1 MNMKQFIATLIISLV
16 CYFGINFHQDE
27 FLHFHNLAYL
37 NPNFYLVNFTEG
49 FQAYSKTLFS
59 YQFNL
64 PFPYTGTIQ
73 GIVFYPFFKLFP
85 LLIGKGIYSFL
96 SLILFFYLLKKE
108 LNLGKAGTWV
118 MCFFIPFYF
127 SVLHDAGPVNLALI
141 IYLLTRILVSK
152 IYSSKSFLRLL
163 CLSSILLLIWVIA
176 CFDKL
181 FFLYLIPSLI
191 PFCLVKI
198 NLKDI
203 NWKSSISIFVTLL
216 VLFALFNQYLSSNLS
231 ARYFSNVT
239 PTFETKPLKKHL
251 LDEEKLGVE
260 SLIKGALDPYKNKK
274 VLYEILNDRLEGV
287 NAFIKQFDFSF
298 YLNRN
303 LLGST
308 YYKHFYFKDYPI
320 FLLLFLLAFVSQF
333 IIRNFRK
340 VGSAFIRWKNN
351 PNSNDFY
358 KTSLYGLTIAMMLA
372 TFLILGRVKW
382 GHHFVFI
389 WIPIFGF
396 LFDNSYKFYTSIF
409 LKTYFI
415 LALIIVSINY
425 KISDWFYWISVDYST
440 IQKYT
445 ISSKKKQAIINF
457 DSWSFYY
464 IRSIDDQNDDI
475 VTWVSPLDK
484 TQMTRLLNLSD
495 SLKIPIINVMNID
508 YVDTRNK
515 QSFNKKLNS
524 YYRLG
529 RKIKMIYP
537 SQKMPIFEIGFLAKK

>member
-1 MNMKQFIATLIISLV
+1 MVLKQFGVVLIISLI

-49 FQAYSKTLFS
+49 FQAYSKNILN
-59 YQFNL
+59 YQFNM

-73 GIVFYPFFKLFP
+73 GILFYPFFKLFP
-85 LLIGKGIYSFL
+85 LIIGKGIYSFL
-96 SLILFFYLLKKE
+96 SLILFFYLLRKE
-108 LNLGKAGTWV
+108 LNLGEKGTWI
-118 MCFFIPFYF
+118 MCLFIPFYF
-127 SVLHDAGPVNLALI
+127 TILHDAGPVNLALI
-141 IYLLTRILVSK
+141 IYLLTRILVHK
-152 IYSSKSFLRLL
+152 IYTSKSFLRLL
-163 CLSSILLLIWVIA
+163 FLSSILLLIWAIA

-198 NLKDI
+198 NLKDL
-203 NWKSSISIFVTLL
+203 NWKSSISVFITLL
-216 VLFALFNQYLSSNLS
+216 LLLTLFNQYLNSNLS
-231 ARYFSNVT
+231 VKYFSNAT
-239 PTFETKPLKKHL
+239 PNFETKLLRNHL
-251 LDEEKLGVE
+251 LDEEKLGLE
-260 SLIKGALDPYKNKK
+260 SFVKGIFDPYKNKK
-274 VLYEILNDRLEGV
+274 ILMEIFDDRLEGT

-308 YYKHFYFKDYPI
+308 FFRHFYFKDYPI
-320 FLLLFLLAFVSQF
+320 FLLLFLFAFISQF
-333 IIRNFRK
+333 IIRNFSK
-340 VGSAFIRWKNN
+340 LGPAFIRWKNN

-358 KTSLYGLTIAMMLA
+358 KASLYGLTIAMMLA

-382 GHHFVFI
+382 GHHFIFV
-389 WIPIFGF
+389 WIPIFGL
-396 LFDNSYKFYTSIF
+396 LFDNTYKFYTSIY
-409 LKTYFI
+409 LKIYFVF
-415 LALIIVSINY
+415 ALLMVGINY

-440 IQKYT
+440 IQKHT
-445 ISSKKKQAIINF
+445 GSSEKKKAIVNF

-475 VTWVSPLDK
+475 VTWVSPLD
-484 TQMTRLLNLSD
+484 TIQMTRLLDLSD

-524 YYRLG
+524 YYKLG
-529 RKIKMIYP
+529 RPIKMIYP
-537 SQKMPIFEIGFLAKK
+537 SQKMPIFEIGYLDKQ

>member
-1 MNMKQFIATLIISLV
+1 MVLKQFGVVLIISLI

-49 FQAYSKTLFS
+49 FQAYSKSMLN
-59 YQFNL
+59 YQFNM

-73 GIVFYPFFKLFP
+73 GILFYPFFKLFP
-85 LLIGKGIYSFL
+85 LIIGKGIYSFL
-96 SLILFFYLLKKE
+96 SLILFFYLLRKE
-108 LNLGKAGTWV
+108 LNLGEKGTWI
-118 MCFFIPFYF
+118 MCLFIPFYF
-127 SVLHDAGPVNLALI
+127 TILHDAGPVNLALI
-141 IYLLTRILVSK
+141 IYLLTRRLIHH
-152 IYSSKSFLRLL
+152 IYTSKSYLRLL
-163 CLSSILLLIWVIA
+163 FLSSILLLIWVIA

-198 NLKDI
+198 NLKDL
-203 NWKSSISIFVTLL
+203 NWKSSISVFITLL
-216 VLFALFNQYLSSNLS
+216 LLLTLFSQYLNSNLS
-231 ARYFSNVT
+231 IKYFSNAT
-239 PTFETKPLKKHL
+239 PSFETKLLKNHL
-251 LDEEKLGVE
+251 LDEEKLGLE
-260 SLIKGALDPYKNKK
+260 SLIKGVIHPYKNKK
-274 VLYEILNDRLEGV
+274 VLFEILNDRLEGV

-308 YYKHFYFKDYPI
+308 YYRHFYFKDYPI
-320 FLLLFLLAFVSQF
+320 FLLLFLFAFVSQF
-333 IIRNFRK
+333 IIRNFSK
-340 VGSAFIRWKNN
+340 LGSAFVRWKNN

-358 KTSLYGLTIAMMLA
+358 KASLYGLTITMMLA

-382 GHHFVFI
+382 GHHFIFV
-389 WIPIFGF
+389 WIPIFGL
-396 LFDNSYKFYTSIF
+396 LFDKSYKFYTSIY
-409 LKTYFI
+409 LKIYFVF
-415 LALIIVSINY
+415 ALLMVGINY

-440 IQKYT
+440 IQKHT
-445 ISSKKKQAIINF
+445 GSSEKKKAIVNF

-464 IRSIDDQNDDI
+464 IRSIDDHNDDI
-475 VTWVSPLDK
+475 VTWVSPLD
-484 TQMTRLLNLSD
+484 TIQMTRLLDLSD

-524 YYRLG
+524 YYKLG
-529 RKIKMIYP
+529 RPIKMIYP
-537 SQKMPIFEIGFLAKK
+537 SQKMPIFEIGYLDKK

>member
-1 MNMKQFIATLIISLV
+1 MVLKQFGVVLIISLI

-49 FQAYSKTLFS
+49 FQAYSKSMLN
-59 YQFNL
+59 YQFNM

-73 GIVFYPFFKLFP
+73 GILFYPFFKLFP
-85 LLIGKGIYSFL
+85 LIIGKGIYSFL
-96 SLILFFYLLKKE
+96 SLILFFYLLRKE
-108 LNLGKAGTWV
+108 LNLGEKGTWV
-118 MCFFIPFYF
+118 MCIFIPFYF
-127 SVLHDAGPVNLALI
+127 TILHDAGPVNLALI
-141 IYLLTRILVSK
+141 IYLLTRRLIHH
-152 IYSSKSFLRLL
+152 IYTSKSFLRLL
-163 CLSSILLLIWVIA
+163 FLSSILLLIWAIA

-198 NLKDI
+198 NLKDL
-203 NWKSSISIFVTLL
+203 NWKSSISVFITLL
-216 VLFALFNQYLSSNLS
+216 LLLTLFNQYLNSNLS
-231 ARYFSNVT
+231 VKFFSNAT
-239 PTFETKPLKKHL
+239 PSFETKLLKNHL
-251 LDEEKLGVE
+251 HEEEKLGLE
-260 SLIKGALDPYKNKK
+260 SLIKGVLHPYKNKK
-274 VLYEILNDRLEGV
+274 VLFEILNDRLEGV

-308 YYKHFYFKDYPI
+308 YYRHFYFKDYPI
-320 FLLLFLLAFVSQF
+320 FLLIFLFAFVSQF
-333 IIRNFRK
+333 IIRNFSK
-340 VGSAFIRWKNN
+340 LGSAFIRWKNN

-358 KTSLYGLTIAMMLA
+358 KASLYGLTIVMMLA
-372 TFLILGRVKW
+372 NFLILGRVKW
-382 GHHFVFI
+382 GHHFIFV
-389 WIPIFGF
+389 WIPIFGL
-396 LFDNSYKFYTSIF
+396 LFDNSYKFYTSIY
-409 LKTYFI
+409 LKIYFVF
-415 LALIIVSINY
+415 ALLMVGINY

-440 IQKYT
+440 IQKHT
-445 ISSKKKQAIINF
+445 GSSEKKKAIINF

-475 VTWVSPLDK
+475 VTWVSPLD
-484 TQMTRLLNLSD
+484 TIQMTRLLGLSD

-524 YYRLG
+524 YYKLG
-529 RKIKMIYP
+529 RPIKMIYP
-537 SQKMPIFEIGFLAKK
+537 SQKMPIFEIGYLDKK

>member
-1 MNMKQFIATLIISLV
+1 MVLKQFGVVLIISLI

-49 FQAYSKTLFS
+49 FQAYSKSMLN
-59 YQFNL
+59 YQFNM

-73 GIVFYPFFKLFP
+73 GILFYPFFKLFP
-85 LLIGKGIYSFL
+85 LIIGKGIYSFL

-108 LNLGKAGTWV
+108 LNLGKAGTWA
-118 MCFFIPFYF
+118 MCLFIPFYF

-152 IYSSKSFLRLL
+152 IYASKSFLRLL
-163 CLSSILLLIWVIA
+163 SLSSILLIVWIIA

-198 NLKDI
+198 NLKDL
-203 NWKSSISIFVTLL
+203 NWKSSLSIFITFLL
-216 VLFALFNQYLSSNLS
+216 LLTIFNQYLNSNLS
-231 ARYFSNVT
+231 VKYFSNAT
-239 PTFETKPLKKHL
+239 PSFETKLLKNHL
-251 LDEEKLGVE
+251 LDEEKLGLG
-260 SLIKGALDPYKNKK
+260 SLIKGVLHPYKNKK
-274 VLYEILNDRLEGV
+274 TLKEIFDDRLEGT
-287 NAFIKQFDFSF
+287 NAYIKQFDFSF

-308 YYKHFYFKDYPI
+308 YYQHFYFKDYPI
-320 FLLLFLLAFVSQF
+320 FLLLFLFAFVSQF
-333 IIRNFRK
+333 IIRNFSK
-340 VGSAFIRWKNN
+340 LGSAFIHWKNN

-358 KTSLYGLTIAMMLA
+358 KTSLYGFSILFILA

-382 GHHFVFI
+382 GHHFIFV

-396 LFDNSYKFYTSIF
+396 LFDNSYKFYTSIY
-409 LKTYFI
+409 LKIYFVF
-415 LALIIVSINY
+415 ALLMVGINY
-425 KISDWFYWISVDYST
+425 KISDWYYWIPIDYTT

-445 ISSKKKQAIINF
+445 SSSEKKKAIVNF

-484 TQMTRLLNLSD
+484 IQMTRLLNLSD

-508 YVDTRNK
+508 YVDTRNR
-515 QSFNKKLNS
+515 QSFNKKLNA
-524 YYRLG
+524 YYKLG

-537 SQKMPIFEIGFLAKK
+537 SQKMPIFEIGYLDKK

>member
-1 MNMKQFIATLIISLV
+1 MVLKQFGVVLIISLI

-37 NPNFYLVNFTEG
+37 NPNFHLVNFTEG

-73 GIVFYPFFKLFP
+73 GILFYPFFKLFP
-85 LLIGKGIYSFL
+85 LIIGKGIYSFL

-108 LNLGKAGTWV
+108 LNLGEKGTWI
-118 MCFFIPFYF
+118 MCLFIPFYF
-127 SVLHDAGPVNLALI
+127 TILHDAGPVNLALI
-141 IYLLTRILVSK
+141 IYLLTRILVHQ
-152 IYSSKSFLRLL
+152 IYITKSFLRLFW
-163 CLSSILLLIWVIA
+163 LSSILLLIWAIA

-198 NLKDI
+198 NLKDL
-203 NWKSSISIFVTLL
+203 NWKSNISIFVTLL
-216 VLFALFNQYLSSNLS
+216 VLFTLFNQYLSSNLS
-231 ARYFSNVT
+231 VRYFSNVT

-274 VLYEILNDRLEGV
+274 VLYEILNDRLEGF

-298 YLNRN
+298 YFNRN

-308 YYKHFYFKDYPI
+308 YYQHFYLKDYPI
-320 FLLLFLLAFVSQF
+320 FLLLFLFAFVSQF

-340 VGSAFIRWKNN
+340 AGSAFIRWKNK
-351 PNSNDFY
+351 PNSSDFY
-358 KTSLYGLTIAMMLA
+358 KASLYGLTIAMMLA

-382 GHHFVFI
+382 GHHFVFV

-396 LFDNSYKFYTSIF
+396 LFDNSYKFYTSIY
-409 LKTYFI
+409 LKIYFVF
-415 LALIIVSINY
+415 ALLMVGINY

-440 IQKYT
+440 IQKHT
-445 ISSKKKQAIINF
+445 SSSKKKQAIVNF

-475 VTWVSPLDK
+475 VTWVSPLD
-484 TQMTRLLNLSD
+484 TIQMTRLLDLSD

-524 YYRLG
+524 YYKLG
-529 RKIKMIYP
+529 RPIKMIYP
-537 SQKMPIFEIGFLAKK
+537 SQKMPIFEIGYLAKK

>member
-1 MNMKQFIATLIISLV
+1 MVLKQFGVVLIISLI

-49 FQAYSKTLFS
+49 FQAYSKNILN
-59 YQFNL
+59 YQFNM

-73 GIVFYPFFKLFP
+73 GILFYPFFKLFP
-85 LLIGKGIYSFL
+85 LIIGKGIYSFL
-96 SLILFFYLLKKE
+96 SLILFFYLLRKE
-108 LNLGKAGTWV
+108 LNLGEKGTWI
-118 MCFFIPFYF
+118 MCLFIPFYF
-127 SVLHDAGPVNLALI
+127 TILHDAGPVNLALI
-141 IYLLTRILVSK
+141 IYLLTRILVHK
-152 IYSSKSFLRLL
+152 IYTSKSFLRLL
-163 CLSSILLLIWVIA
+163 FLSSILLLIWAIA

-198 NLKDI
+198 NLKDL
-203 NWKSSISIFVTLL
+203 NWKSSISVFITLL
-216 VLFALFNQYLSSNLS
+216 LLLTLFNQYLNSNLS
-231 ARYFSNVT
+231 VKYFSNAT
-239 PTFETKPLKKHL
+239 PNFETKLLRNHL
-251 LDEEKLGVE
+251 LDEEKLGLE
-260 SLIKGALDPYKNKK
+260 SFVKGIFDPYKNKK
-274 VLYEILNDRLEGV
+274 ILMEIFDDRLEGT

-308 YYKHFYFKDYPI
+308 FFRHFYFKDYPI
-320 FLLLFLLAFVSQF
+320 FLLLFLFAFISQF
-333 IIRNFRK
+333 IIRNFSK
-340 VGSAFIRWKNN
+340 LGPAFIRWKNN

-358 KTSLYGLTIAMMLA
+358 KASLYGLTIAMMLA

-382 GHHFVFI
+382 GHHFIFV
-389 WIPIFGF
+389 WIPIFGL
-396 LFDNSYKFYTSIF
+396 LFDNTYKFYTSIY
-409 LKTYFI
+409 LKIYFVF
-415 LALIIVSINY
+415 ALLMVGINY

-440 IQKYT
+440 IQKHT
-445 ISSKKKQAIINF
+445 GSSEKKKAIVNF

-464 IRSIDDQNDDI
+464 IRSIDDHNDDI
-475 VTWVSPLDK
+475 VTWVSPLD
-484 TQMTRLLNLSD
+484 TIQMTRLLDLSD

-524 YYRLG
+524 YYKLG
-529 RKIKMIYP
+529 RPIKMIYP
-537 SQKMPIFEIGFLAKK
+537 SQKMPIFEIE

>member
-1 MNMKQFIATLIISLV
+1 MVLKQFGVVLIISLI

-49 FQAYSKTLFS
+49 FQAYSKNIIN
-59 YQFNL
+59 YQFNV

-73 GIVFYPFFKLFP
+73 GILFYPFFKLFP
-85 LLIGKGIYSFL
+85 LIVGKGLYSFL
-96 SLILFFYLLKKE
+96 SLILFFYLLRKE
-108 LNLGKAGTWV
+108 LNLGEKGTWI
-118 MCFFIPFYF
+118 MCLFIPFYF
-127 SVLHDAGPVNLALI
+127 TTLHDAGPVNLALI

-152 IYSSKSFLRLL
+152 IYASKSFLRLL
-163 CLSSILLLIWVIA
+163 YLSSILLLIWAIA

-198 NLKDI
+198 NFKDI
-203 NWKSSISIFVTLL
+203 NWKSTISICITLL
-216 VLFALFNQYLSSNLS
+216 VLFTLFSQYLNSNLS
-231 ARYFSNVT
+231 VKYFSKDT
-239 PTFETKPLKKHL
+239 PSFETKPLKKHL
-251 LDEEKLGVE
+251 LDEEKLGIE
-260 SLIKGALDPYKNKK
+260 SLIKGVLDPYKNKK
-274 VLYEILNDRLEGV
+274 ILKEIFDDRLEGT

-308 YYKHFYFKDYPI
+308 YYRHFYFKDYPI
-320 FLLLFLLAFVSQF
+320 FLLLLLFAFVSQF
-333 IIRNFRK
+333 IIRNFSK
-340 VGSAFIRWKNN
+340 LGSAFIRWKNN

-358 KTSLYGLTIAMMLA
+358 KASLYGLTIAMMLA

-382 GHHFVFI
+382 GHHFIFV
-389 WIPIFGF
+389 WIPIFGL
-396 LFDNSYKFYTSIF
+396 LFDNSYKFYTSIY
-409 LKTYFI
+409 LKIYFVF
-415 LALIIVSINY
+415 ALLMVSINY

-440 IQKYT
+440 IQKHT
-445 ISSKKKQAIINF
+445 GSSEKRKAIINF

-475 VTWVSPLDK
+475 VTWVSPLD
-484 TQMTRLLNLSD
+484 TIQMTRLLGLSD

-524 YYRLG
+524 YYKLG
-529 RKIKMIYP
+529 RPIKMIYP
-537 SQKMPIFEIGFLAKK
+537 SQKMPIFEIGYLTKK

>member
-1 MNMKQFIATLIISLV
+1 MVLKQFGVVLIISLI

-49 FQAYSKTLFS
+49 FQAYSKNILN
-59 YQFNL
+59 YQFNM

-73 GIVFYPFFKLFP
+73 GILFYPFFKLFP
-85 LLIGKGIYSFL
+85 LIIGKGIYSFL
-96 SLILFFYLLKKE
+96 SLILFFYLLRKE
-108 LNLGKAGTWV
+108 LNLGEKGTWI
-118 MCFFIPFYF
+118 MCLFIPFYF
-127 SVLHDAGPVNLALI
+127 TILHDAGPVNLALI
-141 IYLLTRILVSK
+141 IYLLTRILVRK
-152 IYSSKSFLRLL
+152 IYTSKSFLRLL
-163 CLSSILLLIWVIA
+163 FLSSILLLIWAIA

-198 NLKDI
+198 NLKDL
-203 NWKSSISIFVTLL
+203 NWKSSISVFITLL
-216 VLFALFNQYLSSNLS
+216 LLLTLFNQYLNSNLS
-231 ARYFSNVT
+231 VKYFSNAT
-239 PTFETKPLKKHL
+239 PNFETKLLRNHL
-251 LDEEKLGVE
+251 LDEEKLGLE
-260 SLIKGALDPYKNKK
+260 SFIKGIFDPYKNKK
-274 VLYEILNDRLEGV
+274 ILMEIFDDRLEGT

-308 YYKHFYFKDYPI
+308 FFRHFYFKDYPI
-320 FLLLFLLAFVSQF
+320 FLLLFLFAFISQF
-333 IIRNFRK
+333 IIRNFSK
-340 VGSAFIRWKNN
+340 LGPAFIRWKNN

-358 KTSLYGLTIAMMLA
+358 KASLYGLTIAMMLA

-382 GHHFVFI
+382 GHHFIFV
-389 WIPIFGF
+389 WIPIFGL
-396 LFDNSYKFYTSIF
+396 LFDNTYKFYTSIY
-409 LKTYFI
+409 LKIYFVF
-415 LALIIVSINY
+415 ALLMVGINY

-440 IQKYT
+440 IQKHT
-445 ISSKKKQAIINF
+445 GSSEKKKAIVNF

-475 VTWVSPLDK
+475 VTWVSPLD
-484 TQMTRLLNLSD
+484 TIQMTRLLDLSD

-524 YYRLG
+524 YYKLG
-529 RKIKMIYP
+529 RPIKMIYP
-537 SQKMPIFEIGFLAKK
+537 SQKMPIFEIGYLDKQ

>member
-1 MNMKQFIATLIISLV
+1 MVLKQFGVVLTISLI

-49 FQAYSKTLFS
+49 FQAYSKNILN
-59 YQFNL
+59 YQFNM

-73 GIVFYPFFKLFP
+73 GILFYPFFKLFP
-85 LLIGKGIYSFL
+85 LIIGKGIYSFL
-96 SLILFFYLLKKE
+96 SLILFFYLLRKE
-108 LNLGKAGTWV
+108 LNLGEKGTWI
-118 MCFFIPFYF
+118 MCLFIPFYF
-127 SVLHDAGPVNLALI
+127 TILHDAGPVNLALI
-141 IYLLTRILVSK
+141 IYLLTRILVHK
-152 IYSSKSFLRLL
+152 IYTSKSFLRLL
-163 CLSSILLLIWVIA
+163 FLSSILLLIWAIA

-198 NLKDI
+198 NLKDL
-203 NWKSSISIFVTLL
+203 NWKSSISVFITLL
-216 VLFALFNQYLSSNLS
+216 LLLTLFNQYLNSNLS
-231 ARYFSNVT
+231 VKYFSNAT
-239 PTFETKPLKKHL
+239 PNFETKLLRNHL
-251 LDEEKLGVE
+251 LDEEKLGLE
-260 SLIKGALDPYKNKK
+260 SFIKGIFDPYKNKK
-274 VLYEILNDRLEGV
+274 ILMEIFDDRLEGT

-308 YYKHFYFKDYPI
+308 FFRHFYFKDYPI
-320 FLLLFLLAFVSQF
+320 FLLLFLFAFISQF
-333 IIRNFRK
+333 IIRNFSK
-340 VGSAFIRWKNN
+340 LGPAFIRWKNN

-358 KTSLYGLTIAMMLA
+358 KASLYGLTIAMMLA

-382 GHHFVFI
+382 GHHFIFV
-389 WIPIFGF
+389 WIPIFGL
-396 LFDNSYKFYTSIF
+396 LFDNTYKFYTSIY
-409 LKTYFI
+409 LKIYFVF
-415 LALIIVSINY
+415 ALLMVGINY

-440 IQKYT
+440 IQKHT
-445 ISSKKKQAIINF
+445 GSSEKKKAIVNF

-464 IRSIDDQNDDI
+464 IRSIDDHNDDI
-475 VTWVSPLDK
+475 VTWVSPLD
-484 TQMTRLLNLSD
+484 TIQMTRLLDLSD

-524 YYRLG
+524 YYKLG
-529 RKIKMIYP
+529 RPIKMIYP
-537 SQKMPIFEIGFLAKK
+537 SQKMPIFEIGYLDKQ

>member
-1 MNMKQFIATLIISLV
+1 MVLKQFGVVLIISLI

-49 FQAYSKTLFS
+49 FQAYSKNILN
-59 YQFNL
+59 YQFNM

-73 GIVFYPFFKLFP
+73 GILFYPFFKLFP
-85 LLIGKGIYSFL
+85 LIIGKGIYSFL
-96 SLILFFYLLKKE
+96 SLILFFYLLRKE
-108 LNLGKAGTWV
+108 LNLGEKGTWI
-118 MCFFIPFYF
+118 MCLFIPFYF
-127 SVLHDAGPVNLALI
+127 TILHDAGPVNLALI
-141 IYLLTRILVSK
+141 IYLLTRILVHK
-152 IYSSKSFLRLL
+152 IYTSKSFLRLL
-163 CLSSILLLIWVIA
+163 FLSSILLLIWAIA

-198 NLKDI
+198 NLKDL
-203 NWKSSISIFVTLL
+203 NWKSSISVFITLL
-216 VLFALFNQYLSSNLS
+216 LLLTLFNQYLNSNLS
-231 ARYFSNVT
+231 VKYFSNAT
-239 PTFETKPLKKHL
+239 PNFETKLLRNHL
-251 LDEEKLGVE
+251 LDEEKLGLE
-260 SLIKGALDPYKNKK
+260 SFIKGIFDPYKNKK
-274 VLYEILNDRLEGV
+274 ILMEIFDDRLEGT

-308 YYKHFYFKDYPI
+308 FFRHFYFKDYPI
-320 FLLLFLLAFVSQF
+320 FLLLFLFAFISQF
-333 IIRNFRK
+333 IIRNFSK
-340 VGSAFIRWKNN
+340 LGPAFIRWKNN

-358 KTSLYGLTIAMMLA
+358 KASLYGLTIAMMLA

-382 GHHFVFI
+382 GHHFIFV
-389 WIPIFGF
+389 WIPIFGL
-396 LFDNSYKFYTSIF
+396 LFDNTYKFYTSIY
-409 LKTYFI
+409 LKIYFVF
-415 LALIIVSINY
+415 ALLMVGINY

-440 IQKYT
+440 IQKHT
-445 ISSKKKQAIINF
+445 GSSEKKKAIVNF

-464 IRSIDDQNDDI
+464 IRSIDDHNDDI
-475 VTWVSPLDK
+475 VTWVSPLD
-484 TQMTRLLNLSD
+484 TIQMTRLLDLSD

-524 YYRLG
+524 YYKLG
-529 RKIKMIYP
+529 RPIKMIYP
-537 SQKMPIFEIGFLAKK
+537 SQKMPIFEIGYLDKK

>member
-1 MNMKQFIATLIISLV
+1 MVLKQFGVVLIISLI

-49 FQAYSKTLFS
+49 FQAYSKNILN
-59 YQFNL
+59 YQFNM

-73 GIVFYPFFKLFP
+73 GILFYPFFKLFP
-85 LLIGKGIYSFL
+85 LIIGKGIYSFL
-96 SLILFFYLLKKE
+96 SLILFFYLLRKE
-108 LNLGKAGTWV
+108 LNLGEKGTWI
-118 MCFFIPFYF
+118 MCLFIPFYF
-127 SVLHDAGPVNLALI
+127 TILHDAGPVNLALI
-141 IYLLTRILVSK
+141 IYLLTRILVHK
-152 IYSSKSFLRLL
+152 IYTSKSFLRLL
-163 CLSSILLLIWVIA
+163 FLSSILLLIWAIA

-198 NLKDI
+198 NLKDL
-203 NWKSSISIFVTLL
+203 NWKSSISVFITLL
-216 VLFALFNQYLSSNLS
+216 FLLTLFNQYLNSNLS
-231 ARYFSNVT
+231 VKYFSNAT
-239 PTFETKPLKKHL
+239 PNFETKLLRNHL
-251 LDEEKLGVE
+251 LDEEKLGLE
-260 SLIKGALDPYKNKK
+260 SFVKGIFDPYKNKK
-274 VLYEILNDRLEGV
+274 ILMEIFDDRLEGT

-308 YYKHFYFKDYPI
+308 FFRHFYFKDYPI
-320 FLLLFLLAFVSQF
+320 FLLLFLFAFISQF
-333 IIRNFRK
+333 IIRNFSK
-340 VGSAFIRWKNN
+340 LGPAFIRWKNN

-358 KTSLYGLTIAMMLA
+358 KASLYGLTIAMMLA

-382 GHHFVFI
+382 GHHFIFV
-389 WIPIFGF
+389 WIPIFGL
-396 LFDNSYKFYTSIF
+396 LFDNTYKFYTSIY
-409 LKTYFI
+409 LKIYFVF
-415 LALIIVSINY
+415 ALLMVGINY

-440 IQKYT
+440 IQKHT
-445 ISSKKKQAIINF
+445 GSSEKKKAIVNF

-475 VTWVSPLDK
+475 VTWVSPLD
-484 TQMTRLLNLSD
+484 TIQMTRLLDLSD

-524 YYRLG
+524 YYKLG
-529 RKIKMIYP
+529 RPIKMIYP
-537 SQKMPIFEIGFLAKK
+537 SQKMPIFEIGYLDKQ

>member
-1 MNMKQFIATLIISLV
+1 MVLKQFGVVLIISLI

-37 NPNFYLVNFTEG
+37 NPNFNLVNFTEG
-49 FQAYSKTLFS
+49 FRAYSKTYFN

-64 PFPYTGTIQ
+64 PFPYTGTLQ
-73 GIVFYPFFKLFP
+73 GILFYPFFKLFP

-108 LNLGKAGTWV
+108 LNLGKVGTWA
-118 MCFFIPFYF
+118 MCLFIPFYF

-141 IYLLTRILVSK
+141 IYVLTRILVSK
-152 IYSSKSFLRLL
+152 IYASKSFLRLL
-163 CLSSILLLIWVIA
+163 NLSIILLFIWVIA

-198 NLKDI
+198 HLKDI

-216 VLFALFNQYLSSNLS
+216 ILFALFNQYLSSNLS
-231 ARYFSNVT
+231 VRYFSNAI

-260 SLIKGALDPYKNKK
+260 SLIKGVLDPYKNKK
-274 VLYEILNDRLEGV
+274 VLVEILNDRMEGF
-287 NAFIKQFDFSF
+287 NAFLKQFDFSF

-303 LLGST
+303 LSGSSFFQ
-308 YYKHFYFKDYPI
+308 YFYFQGYPV
-320 FLLLFLLAFVSQF
+320 FLLILILAF
-333 IIRNFRK
+333 IIQ
-340 VGSAFIRWKNN
+340 VPAKNYKKISIPFSHWIDN
-351 PNSNDFY
+351 PRSNDLY
-358 KTSLYGLTIAMMLA
+358 KTSLYGLSIVIMLG

-382 GHHFVFI
+382 GHHFVFV

-396 LFDNSYKFYTSIF
+396 LFDNSYKFYQSIF
-409 LKTYFI
+409 LKTYLV
-415 LALIIVSINY
+415 LALVMVSINY
-425 KISDWFYWISVDYST
+425 KISDWYYWIPVDYTT

-445 ISSKKKQAIINF
+445 SSSEKKKAIINF

-484 TQMTRLLNLSD
+484 IQMTRILNLSD

-508 YVDTRNK
+508 YVDTRNR
-515 QSFNKKLNS
+515 QSFNKKLNA
-524 YYRLG
+524 YYKLG

-537 SQKMPIFEIGFLAKK
+537 SQKMPIFEIGYLDKK

>member
-1 MNMKQFIATLIISLV
+1 MVLKQFGVVLIISLI

-49 FQAYSKTLFS
+49 FQAYSKNILN
-59 YQFNL
+59 YQFNM

-73 GIVFYPFFKLFP
+73 GILFYPFFKLFP
-85 LLIGKGIYSFL
+85 LIIGKGIYSFL
-96 SLILFFYLLKKE
+96 SLILFFYLLRKE
-108 LNLGKAGTWV
+108 LNLGEKGTWI
-118 MCFFIPFYF
+118 MCLFIPFYF
-127 SVLHDAGPVNLALI
+127 TILHDAGPVNLALI
-141 IYLLTRILVSK
+141 IYLLTRILVHK
-152 IYSSKSFLRLL
+152 IYTSKSFLRLL
-163 CLSSILLLIWVIA
+163 FLSSILLLIWAIA

-198 NLKDI
+198 NLKDL
-203 NWKSSISIFVTLL
+203 NWKSSISVFITLL
-216 VLFALFNQYLSSNLS
+216 LLLTLFNQYLNSNLS
-231 ARYFSNVT
+231 VKYFSNAT
-239 PTFETKPLKKHL
+239 PNFETKLLRNHL
-251 LDEEKLGVE
+251 LDEEKLGLE
-260 SLIKGALDPYKNKK
+260 SFIKGIFDPYKNKK
-274 VLYEILNDRLEGV
+274 ILMEIFDDRLEGT

-308 YYKHFYFKDYPI
+308 FFRHFYFKDYPI
-320 FLLLFLLAFVSQF
+320 FLLLFLFAFISQF
-333 IIRNFRK
+333 IIRNFSK
-340 VGSAFIRWKNN
+340 LGPAFIRWKNN

-358 KTSLYGLTIAMMLA
+358 KASLYGLTIAMMLA

-382 GHHFVFI
+382 GHHFIFV
-389 WIPIFGF
+389 WIPIFGL
-396 LFDNSYKFYTSIF
+396 LFDNTYKFYTSIY
-409 LKTYFI
+409 LKIYFVF
-415 LALIIVSINY
+415 ALLMVGINY

-440 IQKYT
+440 IQKHT
-445 ISSKKKQAIINF
+445 GSSEKKQAIVNF

-475 VTWVSPLDK
+475 VTWVSPLD
-484 TQMTRLLNLSD
+484 TIQMTRLLDLSD

-524 YYRLG
+524 YYKLG
-529 RKIKMIYP
+529 RPIKMIYP
-537 SQKMPIFEIGFLAKK
+537 SQKMPIFEIGYLDKQ

>member
-1 MNMKQFIATLIISLV
+1 MVLKQFIIVLIISIV

-37 NPNFYLVNFTEG
+37 NPNFVLVNFTEG
-49 FQAYSKTLFS
+49 FHAYIKTFFNYS
-59 YQFNL
+59 FNL
-64 PFPYTGTIQ
+64 PFPYTGTLQ
-73 GIVFYPFFKLFP
+73 GILFYPFFKLFP
-85 LLIGKGIYSFL
+85 LIIGKGIYSFL
-96 SLILFFYLLKKE
+96 SLIIFFYLLKKE
-108 LNLGKAGTWV
+108 LNLGRAGTWA

-141 IYLLTRILVSK
+141 IYLLTSILVRK
-152 IYSSKSFLRLL
+152 IYVSKSFLRLIG
-163 CLSSILLLIWVIA
+163 LSSILLLIWVIA

-198 NLKDI
+198 SLKDI
-203 NWKSSISIFVTLL
+203 NWKSSISIFVALILL
-216 VLFALFNQYLSSNLS
+216 FTLFNQYLKSELS
-231 ARYFSNVT
+231 VKHFSNTT
-239 PTFETKPLKKHL
+239 PSFETKPLKQHL

-260 SLIKGALDPYKNKK
+260 SLLKGVLNPYENKK
-274 VLYEILNDRLEGV
+274 VLVEILNDRLEGV

-303 LLGST
+303 LLGSSF
-308 YYKHFYFKDYPI
+308 YKNFYIKGYPV
-320 FLLLFLLAFVSQF
+320 FLLVFIFAFVLHL
-333 IIRNFRK
+333 IIKNYKNVPLDRLH
-340 VGSAFIRWKNN
+340 WKSILQ
-351 PNSNDFY
+351 SNDFY

-382 GHHFVFI
+382 GHHFIFV

-396 LFDNSYKFYTSIF
+396 LFDNPYRFHTSIF
-409 LKTYFI
+409 LKIYFI
-415 LALIIVSINY
+415 LALFMVSINY
-425 KISDWFYWISVDYST
+425 KIGDWHYWIPVDYST

-445 ISSKKKQAIINF
+445 SSSEKKKAIVNF

-484 TQMTRLLNLSD
+484 IQMARLLNLSD

-508 YVDTRNK
+508 YVDTRNG
-515 QSFNKKLNS
+515 QSFNKKLNA
-524 YYRLG
+524 YYKLG

-537 SQKMPIFEIGFLAKK
+537 SLKMPIFEIGYLDKK

>member
-1 MNMKQFIATLIISLV
+1 MVLKQFGVVLIISLI

-49 FQAYSKTLFS
+49 FQAYSKSMLN
-59 YQFNL
+59 YQFNM

-73 GIVFYPFFKLFP
+73 GILFYPFFKLFP
-85 LLIGKGIYSFL
+85 LIIGKGLYSFL
-96 SLILFFYLLKKE
+96 SLILFFYLLRKE
-108 LNLGKAGTWV
+108 LNLGEKGTWV
-118 MCFFIPFYF
+118 MCLFIPFYF
-127 SVLHDAGPVNLALI
+127 TILHDAGPVNLALI
-141 IYLLTRILVSK
+141 IYLLTRRLIHH
-152 IYSSKSFLRLL
+152 IYTSKSFLRLL
-163 CLSSILLLIWVIA
+163 FLSSTLLLIWAIA

-198 NLKDI
+198 NLKDL
-203 NWKSSISIFVTLL
+203 NWKSSISVFITLL
-216 VLFALFNQYLSSNLS
+216 LLLTLFNQYLNSNLS
-231 ARYFSNVT
+231 VKYFSNAT
-239 PTFETKPLKKHL
+239 PSFETKLLKNHL
-251 LDEEKLGVE
+251 LDEEKLGLE
-260 SLIKGALDPYKNKK
+260 SLIKGVLHPYKNKK
-274 VLYEILNDRLEGV
+274 ILFEILNDRLEGV

-308 YYKHFYFKDYPI
+308 YFRHFYFKDYPI
-320 FLLLFLLAFVSQF
+320 FLLVFLFAFVSQF
-333 IIRNFRK
+333 IIRNFSK
-340 VGSAFIRWKNN
+340 LGPAFVRWKNN

-358 KTSLYGLTIAMMLA
+358 KASLYGLTIAMMLA

-382 GHHFVFI
+382 GHHFIFV
-389 WIPIFGF
+389 WIPIFGL
-396 LFDNSYKFYTSIF
+396 LFDNSYKFYTSIY
-409 LKTYFI
+409 LKIYFVF
-415 LALIIVSINY
+415 ALLMVGINY

-440 IQKYT
+440 IQKHT
-445 ISSKKKQAIINF
+445 GSSEKKKAIINF

-475 VTWVSPLDK
+475 VTWVSPLD
-484 TQMTRLLNLSD
+484 TIQMTRLLGLSD

-524 YYRLG
+524 YYKLG
-529 RKIKMIYP
+529 RPIKMIYP
-537 SQKMPIFEIGFLAKK
+537 SQKMPIFEIGYLDKK

>member
-1 MNMKQFIATLIISLV
+1 MDKKQLIVVLAISLL

-37 NPNFYLVNFTEG
+37 NSNFSLVNFTEG
-49 FQAYSKTLFS
+49 YQAYVKTFFNHQFS
-59 YQFNL
+59 L

-73 GIVFYPFFKLFP
+73 GILFYPFFKIFSLV
-85 LLIGKGIYSFL
+85 IGKGIYSFL

-108 LNLGKAGTWV
+108 LNLGKVGTWA
-118 MCFFIPFYF
+118 MCFFIPFYL

-141 IYLLTRILVSK
+141 IYLLTRILVNK

-163 CLSSILLLIWVIA
+163 CLSSVLLIVWGIA

-191 PFCLVKI
+191 PFCLIKI
-198 NLKDI
+198 DLKDL
-203 NWKSSISIFVTLL
+203 NWRSTCSIFVTFLL
-216 VLFALFNQYLSSNLS
+216 LLTLCNQYLQSDLS
-231 ARYFSNVT
+231 VKFFSNTT
-239 PTFETKPLKKHL
+239 PSFETKPLKKHL
-251 LDEEKLGVE
+251 LDEEKLGIE
-260 SLIKGALDPYKNKK
+260 SLIKAIAHPYLHKK
-274 VLYEILNDRLEGV
+274 TLLEIIDDRIEGT

-298 YLNRN
+298 YMNRN
-303 LLGST
+303 LLSSS
-308 YYKHFYFKDYPI
+308 YYHYFYFNGYPI
-320 FLLLFLLAFVSQF
+320 FLLLFLLSFIFQLSFKHFKKVSSEL
-333 IIRNFRK
+333 IH
-340 VGSAFIRWKNN
+340 WKNT
-351 PNSNDFY
+351 PESTEFY
-358 KTSLYGLTIAMMLA
+358 KTLLYGLTIAMILA

-382 GHHFVFI
+382 GHHFIFI

-396 LFDNSYKFYTSIF
+396 LFDNPYKLYENYLIK
-409 LKTYFI
+409 LYFI
-415 LALIIVSINY
+415 LAMVMFTINY
-425 KISDWFYWISVDYST
+425 KIGEWYYWISEDYST

-445 ISSKKKQAIINF
+445 SSNEKKKSIINF

>member
-1 MNMKQFIATLIISLV
+1 MVLKQFGVVLIISLI

-49 FQAYSKTLFS
+49 FQAYSKNILN
-59 YQFNL
+59 YQFNM

-73 GIVFYPFFKLFP
+73 GILFYPFFKLFP
-85 LLIGKGIYSFL
+85 LIIGKGIYSFL
-96 SLILFFYLLKKE
+96 SLILFFYLLRKE
-108 LNLGKAGTWV
+108 LNLGEKGTWI
-118 MCFFIPFYF
+118 MCLFIPFYF
-127 SVLHDAGPVNLALI
+127 TILHDAGPVNLALI
-141 IYLLTRILVSK
+141 IYLLTRILVHK
-152 IYSSKSFLRLL
+152 IYTSKSFLRLL
-163 CLSSILLLIWVIA
+163 FLSSILLLIWAIA

-198 NLKDI
+198 NLKDL
-203 NWKSSISIFVTLL
+203 NWKSSISVFITLL
-216 VLFALFNQYLSSNLS
+216 LLLTLFNQYLNSNLS
-231 ARYFSNVT
+231 VKYFSNAT
-239 PTFETKPLKKHL
+239 PNFETKLLRNHL
-251 LDEEKLGVE
+251 LDEEKLGLE
-260 SLIKGALDPYKNKK
+260 SFIKGIFDPYKNKK
-274 VLYEILNDRLEGV
+274 ILMEIFDDRLEGT

-308 YYKHFYFKDYPI
+308 FFRHFYFKDYPI
-320 FLLLFLLAFVSQF
+320 FLLLFLFAFISQF
-333 IIRNFRK
+333 IIRNFSK
-340 VGSAFIRWKNN
+340 LGPAFIRWKNN

-358 KTSLYGLTIAMMLA
+358 KASLYGLTIAMMLA

-382 GHHFVFI
+382 GHHFIFV
-389 WIPIFGF
+389 WIPIFGL
-396 LFDNSYKFYTSIF
+396 LFDNTYKFYTSIY
-409 LKTYFI
+409 LKIYFVF
-415 LALIIVSINY
+415 ALLMVGINY

-440 IQKYT
+440 IQKHT
-445 ISSKKKQAIINF
+445 GSSEKKKAIVNF

-475 VTWVSPLDK
+475 VTWVSPLD
-484 TQMTRLLNLSD
+484 TIQMTRLLNLSD

-515 QSFNKKLNS
+515 QTFNKKLNS
-524 YYRLG
+524 YYKLG
-529 RKIKMIYP
+529 RPIKMIYP
-537 SQKMPIFEIGFLAKK
+537 SQKMPIFEIGYLDKK

>member
-1 MNMKQFIATLIISLV
+1 MVLKQFGVVLIISLI

-49 FQAYSKTLFS
+49 FQAYSKNILN
-59 YQFNL
+59 YQFNM

-73 GIVFYPFFKLFP
+73 GILFYPFFKLFP
-85 LLIGKGIYSFL
+85 LIIGKGIYSFL
-96 SLILFFYLLKKE
+96 SLILFFYLLRKE
-108 LNLGKAGTWV
+108 LNLGEKGTWI
-118 MCFFIPFYF
+118 MCLFIPFYF
-127 SVLHDAGPVNLALI
+127 TILHDAGPVNLALI
-141 IYLLTRILVSK
+141 IYLLTRILVHK
-152 IYSSKSFLRLL
+152 IYTSKSFLRLL
-163 CLSSILLLIWVIA
+163 FLSSILLLIWAIA

-198 NLKDI
+198 NLKDL
-203 NWKSSISIFVTLL
+203 NWKSSISVFITLL
-216 VLFALFNQYLSSNLS
+216 LLLTLFNQYLNSNLS
-231 ARYFSNVT
+231 VKYFSNAT
-239 PTFETKPLKKHL
+239 PNFETKLLRNHL
-251 LDEEKLGVE
+251 LDEEKLGLE
-260 SLIKGALDPYKNKK
+260 SFIKGIFDPYKNKK
-274 VLYEILNDRLEGV
+274 ILMEIFDDRLEGT

-308 YYKHFYFKDYPI
+308 FFRHFYFKDYPI
-320 FLLLFLLAFVSQF
+320 FLLLFLFAFISQF
-333 IIRNFRK
+333 IIRNFSK
-340 VGSAFIRWKNN
+340 LGPAFIRWKNN

-358 KTSLYGLTIAMMLA
+358 KASLYGLTIAMMLA

-382 GHHFVFI
+382 GHHFIFV
-389 WIPIFGF
+389 WIPIFGL
-396 LFDNSYKFYTSIF
+396 LFDNTYKFYTSIY
-409 LKTYFI
+409 LKIYFVF
-415 LALIIVSINY
+415 ALLMVGINY

-440 IQKYT
+440 IQKHT
-445 ISSKKKQAIINF
+445 GSSEKKKAIVNF

-464 IRSIDDQNDDI
+464 IRSIDDHNDDI
-475 VTWVSPLDK
+475 VTWVSPLD
-484 TQMTRLLNLSD
+484 TIQMTRLLDLSD

-524 YYRLG
+524 YYKLG
-529 RKIKMIYP
+529 RPIKMIYP
-537 SQKMPIFEIGFLAKK
+537 SQKMPIFEIGYLDKQ

>member
-1 MNMKQFIATLIISLV
+1 MVLKQFFVVLIISIV

-49 FQAYSKTLFS
+49 FQAYSKSVLNH
-59 YQFNL
+59 QFNM

-73 GIVFYPFFKLFP
+73 GLLFFPFFKLFP
-85 LLIGKGIYSFL
+85 LIIGKGIYSFL

-108 LNLGKAGTWV
+108 LNLGKAGTWA
-118 MCFFIPFYF
+118 MCLFIPFYF
-127 SVLHDAGPVNLALI
+127 SILHDAGPVNLALI
-141 IYLLTRILVSK
+141 IYLLTRILVGK
-152 IYSSKSFLRLL
+152 IYASKSFLRLL
-163 CLSSILLLIWVIA
+163 CLSSILLIIWAIA

-198 NLKDI
+198 NFKDI
-203 NWKSSISIFVTLL
+203 NWKSTISIFITLL
-216 VLFALFNQYLSSNLS
+216 VLFTLFNQYLNSNLS
-231 ARYFSNVT
+231 VKYFSNAT
-239 PTFETKPLKKHL
+239 PSFETKPLKKHL
-251 LDEEKLGVE
+251 LDEEKLGIE
-260 SLIKGALDPYKNKK
+260 SLIKGVLDPYNNKK
-274 VLYEILNDRLEGV
+274 VLFEILNDRLEGT

-303 LLGST
+303 LSGNSFFQ
-308 YYKHFYFKDYPI
+308 YFYFEGYPI
-320 FLLLFLLAFVSQF
+320 FLFALILAF
-333 IIRNFRK
+333 IIH
-340 VGSAFIRWKNN
+340 VAAKNYKKISFSFSNWIEN
-351 PNSNDFY
+351 PRSNDFY
-358 KTSLYGLTIAMMLA
+358 KTSLYGLSILFMLA

-382 GHHFVFI
+382 GHHFVFV

-396 LFDNSYKFYTSIF
+396 LFDNSYKFYRSIF

-415 LALIIVSINY
+415 LALITVSINY
-425 KISDWFYWISVDYST
+425 KISDWFYWIPIDYAT

-445 ISSKKKQAIINF
+445 SSSEKKKAIVNF

-475 VTWVSPLDK
+475 VTWVSPLD
-484 TQMTRLLNLSD
+484 TIQMTRLLGLSD

-508 YVDTRNK
+508 YVDTRNR
-515 QSFNKKLNS
+515 QSFNKKLNA
-524 YYRLG
+524 YYKLG

-537 SQKMPIFEIGFLAKK
+537 SQKMPIFEIGYLDKK

>member
-1 MNMKQFIATLIISLV
+1 MVLKQFGVVLIISLI

-49 FQAYSKTLFS
+49 FQAYSKSMLN
-59 YQFNL
+59 YQFNM

-73 GIVFYPFFKLFP
+73 GILFYPFFKLFP
-85 LLIGKGIYSFL
+85 LIIGKGIYSFL
-96 SLILFFYLLKKE
+96 SLILFFYLLRKE
-108 LNLGKAGTWV
+108 LNLGEKGTWV
-118 MCFFIPFYF
+118 MCIFIPFYF
-127 SVLHDAGPVNLALI
+127 TILHDAGPVNLALI
-141 IYLLTRILVSK
+141 IYLLTRRLIHH
-152 IYSSKSFLRLL
+152 IYTSKSFLRLL
-163 CLSSILLLIWVIA
+163 FLSSILLLIWAIA

-198 NLKDI
+198 NLKDL
-203 NWKSSISIFVTLL
+203 NWKSSISVFITLL
-216 VLFALFNQYLSSNLS
+216 LLLTLFNQYLNSNLS
-231 ARYFSNVT
+231 VKFFSNAT
-239 PTFETKPLKKHL
+239 PSFETKLLKNHL
-251 LDEEKLGVE
+251 HEEEKLGLE
-260 SLIKGALDPYKNKK
+260 SLIKGVLHPYKNKK
-274 VLYEILNDRLEGV
+274 VLFEILNDRLEGV

-308 YYKHFYFKDYPI
+308 YYRHFYFKDYPI
-320 FLLLFLLAFVSQF
+320 FLLIFLFAFVSQF
-333 IIRNFRK
+333 IIRNFSK
-340 VGSAFIRWKNN
+340 LGSAFIRWKNN

-358 KTSLYGLTIAMMLA
+358 KASLYGLTIVMMLA

-382 GHHFVFI
+382 GHHFIFV
-389 WIPIFGF
+389 WIPIFGL
-396 LFDNSYKFYTSIF
+396 LFDNSYKFYTSIY
-409 LKTYFI
+409 LKIYFVF
-415 LALIIVSINY
+415 ALLMVGINY

-440 IQKYT
+440 IQKHT
-445 ISSKKKQAIINF
+445 GSSEKKKAIINF

-475 VTWVSPLDK
+475 VTWVSPLD
-484 TQMTRLLNLSD
+484 TIQMTRLLGLSD

-524 YYRLG
+524 YYKLG
-529 RKIKMIYP
+529 RPIKMIYP
-537 SQKMPIFEIGFLAKK
+537 SQKMPIFEIGYLDKK

>member
-1 MNMKQFIATLIISLV
+1 MVLKQFFVVLIISIV

-49 FQAYSKTLFS
+49 FQAYSKSILNH
-59 YQFNL
+59 QFNM

-73 GIVFYPFFKLFP
+73 GILFFPFFKLFP
-85 LLIGKGIYSFL
+85 LIIGKGIYSFL

-108 LNLGKAGTWV
+108 LNLGKVGTWA
-118 MCFFIPFYF
+118 MCLFIPFYF

-152 IYSSKSFLRLL
+152 IYASKSFLRLL
-163 CLSSILLLIWVIA
+163 CLSSILLIIWAIA

-198 NLKDI
+198 NFKDI
-203 NWKSSISIFVTLL
+203 NWKSTISIFITLL
-216 VLFALFNQYLSSNLS
+216 VLFTLFNQYLNSNLS
-231 ARYFSNVT
+231 VKYFSNAT
-239 PTFETKPLKKHL
+239 PSFETKPLKKHL

-260 SLIKGALDPYKNKK
+260 SLIKGVLDPYNNNK
-274 VLYEILNDRLEGV
+274 VLFEILNDRIEGF

-308 YYKHFYFKDYPI
+308 YYQHFYFKDYPI
-320 FLLLFLLAFVSQF
+320 FLLLFLFAFVSQF

-340 VGSAFIRWKNN
+340 AGSAFIRWINT

-358 KTSLYGLTIAMMLA
+358 KTSLYGLSILFMLA

-382 GHHFVFI
+382 GHHFVFV

-396 LFDNSYKFYTSIF
+396 LFDNSYKFYRSIF

-415 LALIIVSINY
+415 LALITVSINY
-425 KISDWFYWISVDYST
+425 KISDWYYWIPIDYAT

-445 ISSKKKQAIINF
+445 SSSEKKKAIVNF

-484 TQMTRLLNLSD
+484 IQMTRLLNLSD

-508 YVDTRNK
+508 YVDTRNR
-515 QSFNKKLNS
+515 QTFNKKLNA
-524 YYRLG
+524 YYKLG

-537 SQKMPIFEIGFLAKK
+537 SQKMPIFEIGYLDKK